1 MERTNFN
8 YIERTWAEINL
19 DNMIESARIVRKE
32 LLPDCKWMVVLK
44 SNGYGHGAATMA
56 PILERE
62 CGADWFAVACL
73 SEAIELRQAG
83 VEKPIL
89 ILGLT
94 QPEYAGLLLKYDLT
108 QTIGDLDY
116 AKALSDQAV
125 KAGGTVNCHIK
136 INTGMNRLGFN
147 STDDPDETLAELEK
161 IVEALGLPN
170 LTCDAL
176 YSHLYNSTVYDDAGR
191 EECYAQYNRFVKM
204 RYLLKQR
211 GYTFPNCH
219 ICNSGGVI
227 NYPEMKLDM
236 CRTGSLVCGV
246 QPGEIQLR
254 YPAFC
259 HVLELKTR
267 VALLREVKKGSCVG
281 YSSNFIA
288 GEDMK
293 IAVVSCGYT
302 DGYMR
307 CNSNRGVVLIRG
319 QRCRVIGNI
328 CMDMMMVDATHV
340 PDVEVGD
347 IVTVYG
353 RDGEEYIP
361 CAEAAKTAGTI
372 EPEITT
378 VIGRRV
384 PRVYLR
390 GGKVVKVDDYLLGG
404 RF

>member
-1 MERTNFN
+1 MEGTNLN

-19 DNMIESARIVRKE
+19 DNMIESARIVREE

-73 SEAIELRQAG
+73 AEAIELRQAG

-116 AKALSDQAV
+116 AKALSAQAV

-147 STDDPDETLAELEK
+147 STDDPEETLAELEK

-191 EECYAQYNRFVKM
+191 EECYGQYNRFIKM

-246 QPGEIQLR
+246 QPGEMHCS
-254 YPAFC
+254 Y
-259 HVLELKTR
+259 H
-267 VALLREVKKGSCVG
+267 
-281 YSSNFIA
+281 
-288 GEDMK
+288 
-293 IAVVSCGYT
+293 
-302 DGYMR
+302 
-307 CNSNRGVVLIRG
+307 
-319 QRCRVIGNI
+319 
-328 CMDMMMVDATHV
+328 
-340 PDVEVGD
+340 
-347 IVTVYG
+347 
-353 RDGEEYIP
+353 
-361 CAEAAKTAGTI
+361 
-372 EPEITT
+372 
-378 VIGRRV
+378 
-384 PRVYLR
+384 
-390 GGKVVKVDDYLLGG
+390 
-404 RF
+404 

>member
-1 MERTNFN
+1 MEGTNLN

-19 DNMIESARIVRKE
+19 DNMIESARIVREE

-73 SEAIELRQAG
+73 AEAIELRQAG

-116 AKALSDQAV
+116 AKALSAQAV

-147 STDDPDETLAELEK
+147 STDDPEETLAELEK

-176 YSHLYNSTVYDDAGR
+176 YSYLYNSTVYDDAGR
-191 EECYAQYNRFVKM
+191 EECYGQYNRFIKM

-219 ICNSGGVI
+219 ICNSGGVV

-246 QPGEIQLR
+246 QPGEMQLR
-254 YPAFC
+254 YPAFR
-259 HVLELKTR
+259 HVLELKPGSPSCGR
-267 VALLREVKKGSCVG
+267 SRRGSAWLFLQLYRRGGYESRRGLLRLHRWVYALQFQPGDGSHPGAALPGHRQHLYG
-281 YSSNFIA
+281 Y
-288 GEDMK
+288 
-293 IAVVSCGYT
+293 
-302 DGYMR
+302 
-307 CNSNRGVVLIRG
+307 
-319 QRCRVIGNI
+319 
-328 CMDMMMVDATHV
+328 
-340 PDVEVGD
+340 
-347 IVTVYG
+347 
-353 RDGEEYIP
+353 
-361 CAEAAKTAGTI
+361 
-372 EPEITT
+372 
-378 VIGRRV
+378 
-384 PRVYLR
+384 
-390 GGKVVKVDDYLLGG
+390 DDGG
-404 RF
+404 RL